1 MRALR
6 AQERVLL
13 KHLIRVGGI
22 ECPTEEWLDRVVVED
37 LDDGGM
43 GSYMMVEP
51 TNKGFSR
58 LLSEAEFN
66 DVDGTKVLASLY
78 VDADNA
84 PYEVGIWKVD
94 FSPLIS
100 LPNFDEEIPAAT
112 DRT

>member
-1 MRALR
+1 MG
-6 AQERVLL
+6 E
-13 KHLIRVGGI
+13 I
-22 ECPTEEWLDRVVVED
+22 EYPKEDWLDRVVVEE

-43 GSYMMVEP
+43 GSYVIVEP

-66 DVDGTKVLASLY
+66 DVDGTKALASLY
-78 VDADNA
+78 VDVDNA
-84 PYEVGIWKVD
+84 PYEVDIWKVD

-112 DRT
+112 GRS